1 MRSLTDFI
9 VSRVRV
15 KLFTIFFSAPEEMF
29 YVRQLVR
36 ECDEEINAVRRE
48 LSRLTQAGIVKPQGR
63 GNRLYF
69 SLNKQYLFFPE
80 LMRLVTKTSGLG
92 AAVIKNQ
99 QQLGKVKFVFLS
111 GRFVR
116 RMPYRQDAVDLLVVG
131 EIVMPQLSSIVQ
143 QEQTKVKREINY
155 SVMSEE
161 EFKFRKSRRD
171 PFILDVLKGSRIML
185 IGDEEE
191 LAE

>member
-15 KLFTIFFSAPEEMF
+15 KLFTIFFSSPEEMF

-36 ECDEEINAVRRE
+36 ESGEEINAVRRE
-48 LSRLTQAGIVKPQGR
+48 LDRLTKAGIVKPQGR

-69 SLNKQYLFFPE
+69 SLNKQYVFYSE
-80 LMRLVTKTSGLG
+80 LMRLVAKTSGLG
-92 AAVIKNQ
+92 AGIIKNQ
-99 QQLGKVKFVFLS
+99 QQLGKVKFAVLF
-111 GRFVR
+111 GRFAR
-116 RMPYRQDAVDLLVVG
+116 RMSYRQDAVDLLVVG
-131 EIVMPQLSSIVQ
+131 EIVMPQLSAIVG
-143 QEQTKVKREINY
+143 QEQARVKREINY

>member
-15 KLFTIFFSAPEEMF
+15 KLFTIFFSMPEEMF

-36 ECDEEINAVRRE
+36 ECDEEINAIRRE
-48 LSRLTQAGIVKPQGR
+48 LDRLTKAGIVRPQAR

-69 SLNKQYLFFPE
+69 SLNKQYLFYPE

-131 EIVMPQLSSIVQ
+131 EIVMPQLASIVQ
-143 QEQTKVKREINY
+143 QEQIKVKREINY

-171 PFILDVLKGSRIML
+171 PFILDVLKESRIML

>member
-15 KLFTIFFSAPEEMF
+15 KLLTIFFSAPEEMF

-36 ECDEEINAVRRE
+36 ECGEEINAIRRE
-48 LSRLTQAGIVKPQGR
+48 LTKLTKAGIVKPQGR

-69 SLNKQYLFFPE
+69 SLNKQYAFYSE
-80 LMRLVTKTSGLG
+80 LMRLATKTAGLG
-92 AAVIKNQ
+92 AAIIKNQ
-99 QQLGKVKFVFLS
+99 QQLGKVKYAFLS
-111 GRFVR
+111 GRFIR
-116 RMPYRQDAVDLLVVG
+116 RMPYRQDAVDLLAVG
-131 EIVMPQLSSIVQ
+131 EIVMPQLASIVQ
-143 QEQTKVKREINY
+143 QEQAKVKREINY
-155 SVMSEE
+155 SVMTEE

-171 PFILDVLKGSRIML
+171 PFILDVLKGSRVML

>member
-15 KLFTIFFSAPEEMF
+15 KLFGLFFSAPTELF

-36 ECDEEINAVRRE
+36 ESGEEINAVRRE
-48 LSRLTQAGIVKPQGR
+48 LDRLTKAGIVKSEGR

-69 SLNKQYLFFPE
+69 SLNKQYLFYPE
-80 LMRLVTKTSGLG
+80 LMRLVVKTSGLG
-92 AAVIKNQ
+92 AAIIKNQ

-111 GRFVR
+111 GRFAR

-131 EIVMPQLSSIVQ
+131 EIVMPQLATIVS
-143 QEQTKVKREINY
+143 QEQAKAKREINY
-155 SVMSEE
+155 SVMTEE

>member
-15 KLFTIFFSAPEEMF
+15 KLFTIFFSMPEEMF

-36 ECDEEINAVRRE
+36 ECDEEINAIRRE
-48 LSRLTQAGIVKPQGR
+48 LDRLTKAGIVRPQAR

-69 SLNKQYLFFPE
+69 SLNKQYLFYPE
-80 LMRLVTKTSGLG
+80 LMRLVTKISGLG

-131 EIVMPQLSSIVQ
+131 EIVMPQLASIVQ
-143 QEQTKVKREINY
+143 QEQIKVKREINY

-171 PFILDVLKGSRIML
+171 PFILDVLKESRIML

>member
-15 KLFTIFFSAPEEMF
+15 KLFTLFFSAPEEMF

-36 ECDEEINAVRRE
+36 ECDEEINAIRRE

-99 QQLGKVKFVFLS
+99 QLLGKVKFVFLS

>member
-1 MRSLTDFI
+1 
-9 VSRVRV
+9 
-15 KLFTIFFSAPEEMF
+15 MF

-36 ECDEEINAVRRE
+36 ESGEEINAVRRE
-48 LSRLTQAGIVKPQGR
+48 LTRLTKTGIVKPQER

-69 SLNKQYLFFPE
+69 SLNKQYLFYAE
-80 LMRLVTKTSGLG
+80 LMRLAAKTSGLG
-92 AAVIKNQ
+92 AGIIKNQ
-99 QQLGKVKFVFLS
+99 QQLGKVKFAFLS
-111 GRFVR
+111 GRFSR

>member
-15 KLFTIFFSAPEEMF
+15 KLFNLFFSAPEEMF

-48 LSRLTQAGIVKPQGR
+48 LTRLTKAGIVKPQGR

-69 SLNKQYLFFPE
+69 SLNKQYVFYAE
-80 LMRLVTKTSGLG
+80 LMRLVAKTSGLG
-92 AAVIKNQ
+92 AGIIKNQ
-99 QQLGKVKFVFLS
+99 QQLGKVKFAFLS
-111 GRFVR
+111 GRFTR

-171 PFILDVLKGSRIML
+171 PFILDVLKESRIML

>member
-15 KLFTIFFSAPEEMF
+15 KLFDLFFSSPTELF

-36 ECDEEINAVRRE
+36 ESGEEINAVRRE
-48 LSRLTQAGIVKPQGR
+48 LDRLTKAGVLKSEGR

-69 SLNKQYLFFPE
+69 SLNKQYLFHAE
-80 LMRLVTKTSGLG
+80 LMRLVAKTSGLG
-92 AAVIKNQ
+92 AAIIKNQ
-99 QQLGKVKFVFLS
+99 QQLGKVKFAFLS
-111 GRFVR
+111 GRFAR

-131 EIVMPQLSSIVQ
+131 EIVMPQLATIVS
-143 QEQTKVKREINY
+143 QEQAKAKREINY

>member
-15 KLFTIFFSAPEEMF
+15 KLFDLFFSSPTELF

-36 ECDEEINAVRRE
+36 ESGEEINAVRRE
-48 LSRLTQAGIVKPQGR
+48 LDRLTKAGVLKSEGR

-69 SLNKQYLFFPE
+69 SLNKQYLFYAE
-80 LMRLVTKTSGLG
+80 LMRLVAKTSGLG
-92 AAVIKNQ
+92 AAIIKNQ
-99 QQLGKVKFVFLS
+99 QQLGKVKFAFLS
-111 GRFVR
+111 GRFAR

-131 EIVMPQLSSIVQ
+131 EIVMPQLAAIVS
-143 QEQTKVKREINY
+143 QEQAKAKREINY
-155 SVMSEE
+155 SVMTEE

-191 LAE
+191 LSE

>member
-15 KLFTIFFSAPEEMF
+15 KLFTIFFSMPEEMF

-36 ECDEEINAVRRE
+36 ECDEEINAIRRE
-48 LSRLTQAGIVKPQGR
+48 LDRLTKAGIVRPQAR

-69 SLNKQYLFFPE
+69 SLNKQYLFYPE
-80 LMRLVTKTSGLG
+80 LMRLVTKASGLG

-131 EIVMPQLSSIVQ
+131 EIVMPQLASIVQ
-143 QEQTKVKREINY
+143 QEQIKVKREINY

-171 PFILDVLKGSRIML
+171 PFILDVLKESRIML

>member
-15 KLFTIFFSAPEEMF
+15 KLFDLFFSSPTELF

-36 ECDEEINAVRRE
+36 ESGEEINAVRRE
-48 LSRLTQAGIVKPQGR
+48 LERLTKAGVVKPEGR

-69 SLNKQYLFFPE
+69 SLNKQYLFYAE
-80 LMRLVTKTSGLG
+80 LMRLVAKTSGLG
-92 AAVIKNQ
+92 AAIIKNQ
-99 QQLGKVKFVFLS
+99 QQLGKIKFIFLS

-131 EIVMPQLSSIVQ
+131 EIVMPQLSAIVS
-143 QEQTKVKREINY
+143 QEQTKAKREINY

>member
-15 KLFTIFFSAPEEMF
+15 KLFTIFFSTPEEMF

-36 ECDEEINAVRRE
+36 ECDEEINAIRRE
-48 LSRLTQAGIVKPQGR
+48 LDRLTKAGIVRPQAR

-69 SLNKQYLFFPE
+69 SLNKQYLFYPE
-80 LMRLVTKTSGLG
+80 LMRLVTKISGLG

-131 EIVMPQLSSIVQ
+131 EIVMPQLASIVQ
-143 QEQTKVKREINY
+143 QEQIKVKREINY

-171 PFILDVLKGSRIML
+171 PFILDVLKESRIML

>member
-36 ECDEEINAVRRE
+36 ECDEEINAIRRE
-48 LSRLTQAGIVKPQGR
+48 LSRLTQAGIVKPQAR

-191 LAE
+191 LSE

>member
-15 KLFTIFFSAPEEMF
+15 KLFTIFFSMPEEMF

-36 ECDEEINAVRRE
+36 ECDEEINAIRRE
-48 LSRLTQAGIVKPQGR
+48 LDRLTKAGIVRPQAR

-69 SLNKQYLFFPE
+69 SLNKQYLFYPE
-80 LMRLVTKTSGLG
+80 LMRLVTKISGLG

-131 EIVMPQLSSIVQ
+131 EIVMPQLASIVQ
-143 QEQTKVKREINY
+143 QEQIKVKREINY
-155 SVMSEE
+155 SVMTEE

-171 PFILDVLKGSRIML
+171 PFILDVLKGSRVML

>member
-15 KLFTIFFSAPEEMF
+15 KLLSTFFSSPTELF

-36 ECDEEINAVRRE
+36 ESGEEINAVRRE
-48 LSRLTQAGIVKPQGR
+48 LERLTKAGVVKPEGR

-69 SLNKQYLFFPE
+69 SLNKQYLFYAE
-80 LMRLVTKTSGLG
+80 LMRLVAKTSGLG
-92 AAVIKNQ
+92 AAIIKNQ
-99 QQLGKVKFVFLS
+99 QQLGKVKFSFLS
-111 GRFVR
+111 GRFAR

-191 LAE
+191 LSE

>member
-1 MRSLTDFI
+1 MRSLADFI

-15 KLFTIFFSAPEEMF
+15 KLLTIFFSAPEEMF

-48 LSRLTQAGIVKPQGR
+48 LTRLTRVGIVKSQGR

-69 SLNKQYLFFPE
+69 FLNKQYVFYAE
-80 LMRLVTKTSGLG
+80 LMRLVAKTSGLG
-92 AAVIKNQ
+92 AAIIKNQ
-99 QQLGKVKFVFLS
+99 PQLGKVKFAFLS
-111 GRFVR
+111 GRFAR
-116 RMPYRQDAVDLLVVG
+116 RMPYAQDAVDLMVVG
-131 EIVMPQLSSIVQ
+131 EIVMPQLAAMVS
-143 QEQTKVKREINY
+143 QEQVKVKREINY
-155 SVMSEE
+155 SVMSIE

-171 PFILDVLKGSRIML
+171 PFILDVLRGSRIML

>member
-15 KLFTIFFSAPEEMF
+15 KLFDLFFSSPTELF

-36 ECDEEINAVRRE
+36 ESGEEINAVRRE
-48 LSRLTQAGIVKPQGR
+48 LDRLTKAGVLKSEGR

-69 SLNKQYLFFPE
+69 SLNKQYLFHAE
-80 LMRLVTKTSGLG
+80 LMRLVAKTSGLG
-92 AAVIKNQ
+92 AGVIKNQ
-99 QQLGKVKFVFLS
+99 QQLGKVKFAFLS
-111 GRFVR
+111 GKFAR

-131 EIVMPQLSSIVQ
+131 EIVMPQLASIVS
-143 QEQTKVKREINY
+143 QEQTKAKREINY
-155 SVMSEE
+155 SVMTEE